1 MDKNDKK
8 TEIVETP
15 KVPEETVSVKKKLTR
30 KFTWTPARKAAFEK
44 CVAARK
50 NRLQSNTKRDE
61 PKVTELVKKPKLI
74 KYKQEVESSSSEE
87 LSSSSSDES
96 IKPMKKKSKQ
106 SKKQFK
112 KLKNDLEKIKKQ
124 IQKKK
129 RTVRKPKPK
138 PKAIQQVELS
148 SESDS
153 DSESE
158 QEQAAQHTQA
168 YSRNR
173 SAYCFV

>member
-50 NRLQSNTKRDE
+50 NGLQSKLTKKDE
-61 PKVTELVKKPKLI
+61 PKVTELVEKPKLL

-96 IKPMKKKSKQ
+96 IKPMKKKSKK

-112 KLKNDLEKIKKQ
+112 KIKSELEKIKKQ

-129 RTVRKPKPK
+129 RIVRKPKPK
-138 PKAIQQVELS
+138 PKPIQQTELS

-158 QEQAAQHTQA
+158 QEQ
-168 YSRNR
+168 
-173 SAYCFV
+173 